1 LFVIRVCWLL
11 VIDTSLSLSIF
22 QDIVKMMMMKIASL
36 LLLLSSVVSAVSV
49 ASFEKVVQEKGAF
62 TCTLSATDE
71 PSCLDVKDDD
81 GSDCVW
87 CSLSSFGFCVGEAQA
102 EKMEQSIPG
111 VACDRKSDPGNDD
124 AVPPPPTDDAVPPP
138 PTDDVTPPPPP
149 TDDTVPDN
157 FWECL
162 QDKNSKECS
171 KDGCTW
177 CNTKGGFGLCLTGPT
192 AESAT
197 QSTWF
202 DCNSTA
208 AGMME
213 QDQEEY
219 DEDVKDPND
228 TACLLAYLQNPT
240 EEGCH
245 AAVDGAGDACEFCNL
260 NGALPVCLNQEQ
272 AAMGMRF
279 GLTCEDAAAVEEK
292 VDNPYDPT
300 CVLAFLQDQSEETCT
315 STMDSDGNACE
326 YCTLQ
331 GSLNLCLN
339 EEQAA
344 MGAQFGI
351 ECDGSNVE
359 DNEEDKENV
368 DLPPD
373 FFKCLQNYDQDG
385 CADSSCTWCT
395 TQVGIGFCLSTPAA
409 EATSDCTFF
418 DCDIRNSQQQQQ
430 QSFLRLGSGKNEAI
444 EME

>member
-1 LFVIRVCWLL
+1 
-11 VIDTSLSLSIF
+11 
-22 QDIVKMMMMKIASL
+22 MKIASL
-36 LLLLSSVVSAVSV
+36 LLLLSAVSAVSV
-49 ASFEKVVQEKGAF
+49 ASFEKAVLQEKGAF

-71 PSCLDVKDDD
+71 TSCLDVKDDD
-81 GSDCVW
+81 GSACVW

-124 AVPPPPTDDAVPPP
+124 AVPPPP

-162 QDKNSKECS
+162 QDKNAKECS

-192 AESAT
+192 ADSAS
-197 QSTWF
+197 QSDWF
-202 DCNSTA
+202 DCGATPKEN
-208 AGMME
+208 MFLE
-213 QDQEEY
+213 QG
-219 DEDVKDPND
+219 DEDYMLQELKDPYD
-228 TACLLAYLQNPT
+228 TACLLAYLQEPT

-260 NGALPVCLNQEQ
+260 NGALQVCLNQEQ
-272 AAMGMRF
+272 AAMGLQF
-279 GLTCEDAAAVEEK
+279 GLTCEAAAAAVVVSEK
-292 VDNPYDPT
+292 KVVVNSPYDPT
-300 CVLAFLQDQSEETCT
+300 CVLAFLQDQSQETCT
-315 STMDSDGNACE
+315 STMDADGNVCE

-351 ECDGSNVE
+351 ECDGTSNIIQ
-359 DNEEDKENV
+359 DDQANNNENDV

-373 FFKCLQNYDQDG
+373 FFKCLQNYEADG

-418 DCDIRNSQQQQQ
+418 DCDIKIKQQQQQ
-430 QSFLRLGSGKNEAI
+430 QSFLRLGSGKNEAL